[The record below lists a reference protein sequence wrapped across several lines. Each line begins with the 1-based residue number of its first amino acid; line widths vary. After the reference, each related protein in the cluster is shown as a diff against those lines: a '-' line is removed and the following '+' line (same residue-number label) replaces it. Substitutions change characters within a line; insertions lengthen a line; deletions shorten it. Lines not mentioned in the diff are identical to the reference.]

1 MSQNEIREIREKQSL
16 EAAHL
21 TGKALTEYFD
31 KGAREAQKIIDQMR
45 AERKEKLTNK
55 KAV

>member
-1 MSQNEIREIREKQSL
+1 MSQEEIREIRERQSL

-21 TGKALTEYFD
+21 TGEALKEYFA
-31 KGAREAQKIIDQMR
+31 KGAREVQKVIDQMR